1 MIPEIV
7 DPEYIYVGVETVVQY
22 DKGSTLRS
30 ENDIETDIRNNIIK
44 YFKDTV
50 EDFDMTLYHSP
61 IVSIIDKSDICI
73 VASKTNYFL
82 SKVIHPRERIEERFI
97 TSFSNPIVPGTLKS
111 TYFNTGNDSVYVTS
125 YLMDDSKGNISVY
138 SITESNKTPLIPNVG
153 KVNYETGELEVIF
166 TVYKLPSFNFVRIY
180 ADPKDS
186 DIMQHSKEIIM
197 KDTSV
202 SNTQWGVRNGTNIK
216 MVPVALTRK

>member
-1 MIPEIV
+1 
-7 DPEYIYVGVETVVQY
+7 
-22 DKGSTLRS
+22 
-30 ENDIETDIRNNIIK
+30 
-44 YFKDTV
+44 
-50 EDFDMTLYHSP
+50 
-61 IVSIIDKSDICI
+61 
-73 VASKTNYFL
+73 
-82 SKVIHPRERIEERFI
+82 
-97 TSFSNPIVPGTLKS
+97 
-111 TYFNTGNDSVYVTS
+111 
-125 YLMDDSKGNISVY
+125 MDDSKGNISVY